1 MNELQEHFARAL
13 APEPPFQT
21 DLTTSLD
28 AAVRG
33 GRRRRARAAA
43 GKALAL
49 AACAVVVGG
58 VALTFRPVGS
68 SFPGT
73 VAHPATNPSATVS
86 QSPSACADACL
97 PLDYHHGVPMVPA
110 DVPDYYLR
118 EFELRRY
125 SAQGKLQDEL
135 LGAYGEHLPGPD
147 TIHVQQ
153 ARMHSIDEQGNST
166 RGNANRAVANRQNQN
181 IELFDQVNVVY
192 QRAPANDG
200 VTPPPVV
207 FESNYLKST
216 NRQEH
221 ISTNQPVKIVRGGD
235 VITGSGMTYT
245 DSTRTVE
252 VQGRAHAVIQ
262 PRKR

>member
-1 MNELQEHFARAL
+1 MSGSRSS
-13 APEPPFQT
+13 P
-21 DLTTSLD
+21 
-28 AAVRG
+28 
-33 GRRRRARAAA
+33 AA
-43 GKALAL
+43 GGSGIPQVLLAL
-49 AACAVVVGG
+49 GTLWLVRSMPKI
-58 VALTFRPVGS
+58 RPAG
-68 SFPGT
+68 P
-73 VAHPATNPSATVS
+73 
-86 QSPSACADACL
+86 Q
-97 PLDYHHGVPMVPA
+97 VPA

>member
-110 DVPDYYLR
+110 DVPDATLDAVVKAVVGSVS
-118 EFELRRY
+118 EAKIPVGTIAFASPGAATVKTDAGRY
-125 SAQGKLQDEL
+125 SVAVTVWAERFDAAAWASEC
-135 LGAYGEHLPGPD
+135 LPGDGKPCRVQSSSD
-147 TIHVQQ
+147 TELTM
-153 ARMHSIDEQGNST
+153 AT
-166 RGNANRAVANRQNQN
+166 R
-181 IELFDQVNVVY
+181 
-192 QRAPANDG
+192 
-200 VTPPPVV
+200 
-207 FESNYLKST
+207 YL
-216 NRQEH
+216 
-221 ISTNQPVKIVRGGD
+221 D
-235 VITGSGMTYT
+235 GSGRAKVRYVADAGAT
-245 DSTRTVE
+245 DGTPLTVE
-252 VQGRAHAVIQ
+252 VTVDSLAERAGGTKSVGPTWMQLGYTTAGIRTALAST
-262 PRKR
+262 PLP